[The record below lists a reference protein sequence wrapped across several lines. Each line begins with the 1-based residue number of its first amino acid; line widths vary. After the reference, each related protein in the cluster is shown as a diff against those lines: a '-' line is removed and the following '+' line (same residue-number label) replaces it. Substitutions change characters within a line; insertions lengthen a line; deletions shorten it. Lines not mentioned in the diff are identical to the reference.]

1 MEQTIIKGSQNKNI
15 NDMLDEITK
24 QMEKIQHETQR
35 IKNENRRNHLYMLN
49 QIQDI
54 MEAVIGLQELSTRE

>member
-24 QMEKIQHETQR
+24 QIEKMLNETQR
-35 IKNENRRNHLYMLN
+35 IKNESRRNHLYMLN
-49 QIQDI
+49 QIKDI